1 MLRLDWNLVFTVINL
16 IVLYLLMKKFL
27 VGPVTNVMEKRRAL
41 IESQLLNA
49 SNTEKSAMEL
59 KQQYE
64 EAIKEVG
71 TKTDIMLDAA
81 RKNASAEYDRIVKEA
96 NEKAERMIKDAE
108 TAISLDREKTL
119 REIES
124 EIAGL
129 ALIAAKKIVT
139 ENADGSLN
147 QVLYDDFLKKS
158 R

>member
-16 IVLYLLMKKFL
+16 IVMLLLMKKYL
-27 VGPVTNVMEKRRAL
+27 IGPVTNVMDKRRAL
-41 IESQLLNA
+41 IEGQLLNA
-49 SNTEKSAMEL
+49 SNTEKSAMDL

-64 EAIKEVG
+64 TSIKEVG
-71 TKTDIMLDAA
+71 TKTDIMLEAA
-81 RKNASAEYDRIVKEA
+81 RKNASAEYDRIVDEA

-129 ALIAAKKIVT
+129 ALIAAKKIVC

-147 QVLYDDFLKKS
+147 QSLYDDFLKKS
-158 R
+158 K